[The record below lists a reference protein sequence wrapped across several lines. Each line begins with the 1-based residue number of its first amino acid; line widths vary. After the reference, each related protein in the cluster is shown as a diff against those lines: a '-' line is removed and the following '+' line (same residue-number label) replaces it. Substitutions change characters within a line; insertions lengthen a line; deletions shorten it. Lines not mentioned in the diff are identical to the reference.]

1 MELFATATAT
11 ATACGKAFQVIFKPC
26 NILYI
31 SFYSPR
37 MVAQFAETYTLS
49 GKQLR
54 RFLAYLIFQP
64 GRPKAH
70 TFGKYPGSIF
80 HFH

>member
-1 MELFATATAT
+1 MELIATTTAT

-49 GKQLR
+49 GKQ
-54 RFLAYLIFQP
+54 IE
-64 GRPKAH
+64 KV
-70 TFGKYPGSIF
+70 FGLFNISARSAKSTHIW
-80 HFH
+80 